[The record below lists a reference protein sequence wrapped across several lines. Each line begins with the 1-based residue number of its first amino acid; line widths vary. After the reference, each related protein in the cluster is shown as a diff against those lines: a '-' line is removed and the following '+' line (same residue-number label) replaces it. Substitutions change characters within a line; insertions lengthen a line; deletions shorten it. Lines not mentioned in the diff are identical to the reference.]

1 MPWLILGIGV
11 VVGLVLIF
19 RGLAALN
26 PRRAAQA
33 LGTTLVLATGG
44 VAAYFILSRGLGA
57 VLMALAFMLPMFLR
71 WRAAGRFFRN
81 ARGPQPGQSS
91 DVETRFLRMNLDH
104 DSGTLDGLVLD
115 GRHRGHRLSEMTP
128 PDLLNLLRECRI
140 EDPDSATVLEAYLD
154 RMHGAAWRAEDAGGA
169 YAGKNGGAASNG
181 PMTREEA
188 FEILGLAPGA
198 TTEEIKQA
206 HHRLMKKIH
215 PDQGGSNYLAAKINQ
230 AKAMLIGD

>member
-11 VVGLVLIF
+11 IVGLVLIF

-26 PRRAAQA
+26 PRRAVQA
-33 LGTTLVLATGG
+33 LTATVVLATGG
-44 VAAYFILSRGLGA
+44 TAAYLIFSRGLGA
-57 VLMALAFMLPMFLR
+57 VLMSLAFFVPMFLR

-81 ARGPQPGQSS
+81 AGGPQPGQSS

-115 GRHRGHRLSEMTP
+115 GSHRGRKLSEMTP
-128 PDLLNLLRECRI
+128 ADLLSLLRECRV
-140 EDPDSATVLEAYLD
+140 EDPDSSTVLEAYLD
-154 RMHGAAWRAEDAGGA
+154 RVHGAAWRADDPGQASGRGA
-169 YAGKNGGAASNG
+169 PGAAPGS

-188 FEILGLAPGA
+188 FEILGLSPGA
-198 TTEEIKQA
+198 TAEEIKQA

-215 PDQGGSNYLAAKINQ
+215 PDQGGSNYLATKINQ
-230 AKAMLIGD
+230 AKALLIGD